1 MPSSCDRQRESL
13 ASIGT
18 ADRLRPPRRGTA
30 CTLAFDFRPP
40 LDKGLCFSLFFFA
53 FELLIMFYTA
63 DRFSD
68 NKLTQKSARIFELR
82 HLDNIAPR
90 ARAQSE

>member
-1 MPSSCDRQRESL
+1 
-13 ASIGT
+13 
-18 ADRLRPPRRGTA
+18 
-30 CTLAFDFRPP
+30 
-40 LDKGLCFSLFFFA
+40 
-53 FELLIMFYTA
+53 MFYTA